1 MIWKRSQRALKSCLL
16 GCFIL
21 FLCGVSA
28 VSTADS
34 LEDHWLGIY
43 FQGKKV
49 GFTHVREQKQADG
62 ILMYSKSYVRFVSE
76 GIDQTT
82 IFTQETRLDPKGR
95 LAGFYLLQEI
105 MGARQEIHA
114 EVVEGRLEYRVQG
127 EGFDRTKSIDM
138 NPEFFVSANYLQK
151 IAEDGLVS
159 GRKGTISLFMESFQM
174 LQTLEYEIL
183 RREDLFFEDES
194 HEAYIV
200 RQRMGGMESLVWVA
214 PDGKVLKETTPNQFI
229 SVLETEEQALDM
241 AGEPVSVSSL
251 ITLSLVKPR
260 HAIADPF
267 RKFSARYEISG
278 LRRKDLIPGDQR
290 QKIVRQTEVEDGGF
304 VYRLRVISESAS
316 GPRSNPGFPIRDET
330 LQVFLEDSVKVQSQ
344 HRMIQALAKELTDDE
359 DSAWEAA
366 QAINA
371 WVYNNLEKTLSDSAS
386 ALDALRTRKG
396 ECQSHTYLF
405 TAIARA
411 AGIPTRMAN
420 GLVYSE
426 KYSGFLY
433 HAWPEVFVGEWRALD
448 PTLGQNRVDATHLKL
463 SLEEEKTSFHLMEFI
478 GKVKIELIEK

>member
-1 MIWKRSQRALKSCLL
+1 MIWNRKQRVLIAGLL

-21 FLCGVSA
+21 FLGGASA
-28 VSTADS
+28 APTADS
-34 LEDHWLGIY
+34 LDDHWLGIY

-62 ILMYSKSYVRFVSE
+62 ASMYSKSYVRFVSE
-76 GIDQTT
+76 GVDQTT
-82 IFTQETRLDPKGR
+82 IFTQETRLDSKGS

-114 EVVEGRLEYRVQG
+114 EVVNGRLEYRVQG
-127 EGFDRTKSIDM
+127 EGFDRTKSISM
-138 NPEFFVSANYLQK
+138 EPEFFVSANYLQK
-151 IAEDGLVS
+151 IAEDGLIP
-159 GRKGTISLFMESFQM
+159 GRKGTVSLFMESFQM

-183 RREDLFFEDES
+183 RREDLLFDDEN
-194 HEAYIV
+194 HKAFVV
-200 RQRMGGMESLVWVA
+200 RQRMGGMESQIWIT
-214 PDGKVLKETTPNQFI
+214 PDGKVLKETTPNQFV
-229 SVLETEEQALDM
+229 SVVETEEQALDM

-260 HAIADPF
+260 RPIVDPF
-267 RKFSARYEISG
+267 SKFSARYEISG
-278 LRRKDLIPGDQR
+278 LRRKNLIPEDQR
-290 QKIVRQTEVEDGGF
+290 QTIVRQTEVEAEDF
-304 VYRLRVISESAS
+304 VYQLRVISESAS
-316 GPRSNPGFPIRDET
+316 GPRSSPGFPIEDAS
-330 LQVFLEDSVKVQSQ
+330 LQIYLEDTVKVQSR
-344 HRMIQALAKELTDDE
+344 HGMIRALAKELIADE
-359 DSAWEAA
+359 DGAWEAA

-426 KYSGFLY
+426 KYGGFLY
-433 HAWPEVFVGEWRALD
+433 HAWPEVYVGEWRALD
-448 PTLGQNRVDATHLKL
+448 PTMGQNRVDATHLKL
-463 SLEEEKTSFHLMEFI
+463 SLEEGNTSFHLMEFI
-478 GKVKIELIEK
+478 GKVKIEPIEK